1 MEEESEL
8 GRRCNKMLKLHHG
21 PKVMYPEAEERVLE
35 WVKKRRR
42 LKLNVS
48 PEAVSVVLK
57 REFEVM
63 RGILFLYRF
72 KNG

>member
-1 MEEESEL
+1 LEEGAITSTTS
-8 GRRCNKMLKLHHG
+8 KMLKLHHG

-35 WVKKRRR
+35 WVKERRR